1 MRVFFS
7 LIILLC
13 LTLDAKSQT
22 KYSIQTTLAAVRANS
37 PFLKTEGFNVNMAQ
51 SNVTTSK
58 LRPNPVLNNQS
69 LQLVNSKYYSNGTEW
84 NNRLNRQVWW
94 QVTKPFQL
102 PSLRKSKIEVA
113 NQNLLLFQQGFG
125 ETVRNFSF
133 DAANQWL
140 NTWIIESR
148 LDLLQQAYSNLDSL
162 VRINK
167 VRLRNQVITETDL
180 VRTQLLLEQ
189 YNLQLINANKDFKN
203 EIQRLKFFIGSTD
216 SIDVDI
222 QSPIEIIPLPNNVD
236 SLFSSALTGRNDL
249 RVAKSEIALA
259 ESNIKLQ
266 KAIVLPVPEL
276 GMIWNPQNTV
286 PYLGFFGTI
295 KIPILDRNQGEIE
308 KSKYMQ
314 LQAQQNLKN
323 VELQLQTEVRAAFQ
337 SYQTEKENL
346 KKFETILNQSQ
357 QVLENVRYS
366 YLKGGTTIIDFLD
379 AQRSWFDTR
388 QLYLNELLSYHQ
400 SYIRVLFVTGLI
412 NQL

>member
-1 MRVFFS
+1 M
-7 LIILLC
+7 
-13 LTLDAKSQT
+13 
-22 KYSIQTTLAAVRANS
+22 ANS
-37 PFLKTEGFNVNMAQ
+37 KDYKP
-51 SNVTTSK
+51 
-58 LRPNPVLNNQS
+58 
-69 LQLVNSKYYSNGTEW
+69 GTEW
-84 NNRLNRQVWW
+84 NNAVNRQVWW

-148 LDLLQQAYSNLDSL
+148 LDLIQQAYKNLDSL

-167 VRLRNQVITETDL
+167 ARLRNQVITETDL

-189 YNLQLINANKDFKN
+189 YDLQRINANKDFKN

-222 QSPIEIIPLPNNVD
+222 ESPIEVITIPDNLD
-236 SLFSSALTGRNDL
+236 SLYSAALSGRNDI
-249 RVAKSEIALA
+249 RVAKSEIAFT

-276 GMIWNPQNTV
+276 GMIWNPQNTI

-323 VELQLQTEVRAAFQ
+323 VELQLRTEVKAAFQ
-337 SYQTEKENL
+337 TYQTEKENL
-346 KKFETILNQSQ
+346 KRFETILNQSQ

-388 QLYLNELLSYHQ
+388 QLYLNQLLSYHQ
-400 SYIRVLFVTGLI
+400 GYIRVLYVTGLI